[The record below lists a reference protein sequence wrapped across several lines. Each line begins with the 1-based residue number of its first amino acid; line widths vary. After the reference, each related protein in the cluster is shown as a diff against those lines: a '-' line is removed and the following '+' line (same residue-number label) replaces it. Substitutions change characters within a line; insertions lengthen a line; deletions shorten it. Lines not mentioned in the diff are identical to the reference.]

1 MFEESC
7 VERQG
12 LLNCSPC
19 FLGLKSERY
28 VRDVEG
34 VGSHPVTLI
43 FFFYFSILRLPK
55 KVIV

>member
-1 MFEESC
+1 MIEG
-7 VERQG
+7 QG
-12 LLNCSPC
+12 SWIGEAY

-43 FFFYFSILRLPK
+43 FFFYFSILRLTK